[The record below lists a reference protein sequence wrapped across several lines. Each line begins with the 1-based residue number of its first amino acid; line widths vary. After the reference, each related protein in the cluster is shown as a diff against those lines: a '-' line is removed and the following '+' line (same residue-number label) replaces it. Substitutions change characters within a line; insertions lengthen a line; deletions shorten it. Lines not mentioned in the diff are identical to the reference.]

1 MTFNFQREIKKGSQK
16 LPFFILLLICDFVF
30 SIFHLNKKNKNMLL
44 SLDISTSCI
53 GYSVF
58 NEKNTLIEMNYVKFD
73 SKKDLFEK
81 LEYFIEKVSYLLKFP
96 ITAIAIEEPL
106 QKFQGKFSSAHTI
119 SILNFFNGMI
129 SSFLY
134 SHFRIKPIYYNVNN
148 ARSIVLPGFKI
159 KKEGASTKHQIW
171 EKVVEMEPQI
181 NWKYGIKSRKLLE
194 ENYDMADSY
203 IVGKCFIKMLEIQKN
218 KIS

>member
-1 MTFNFQREIKKGSQK
+1 
-16 LPFFILLLICDFVF
+16 
-30 SIFHLNKKNKNMLL
+30 MLL

-58 NEKNTLIEMNYVKFD
+58 NEKNTLMELDYIKFD
-73 SKKDLFEK
+73 SKKNLFEK
-81 LEYFIEKVSYLLKFP
+81 FDEFKKKISHLLKFE

-134 SHFRIKPIYYNVNN
+134 NHFKIEPIYYNVNN
-148 ARSIVLPGFKI
+148 ARSVVLPGFKI
-159 KKEGASTKHQIW
+159 KKDGASTKHQIW

-203 IVGKCFIKMLEIQKN
+203 IIGRCFIKMIEIQKV
-218 KIS
+218 KVI

>member
-1 MTFNFQREIKKGSQK
+1 
-16 LPFFILLLICDFVF
+16 
-30 SIFHLNKKNKNMLL
+30 MLL

-58 NEKNTLIEMNYVKFD
+58 NEKNVLMEINFVKF
-73 SKKDLFEK
+73 KEEKDLFKK
-81 LEYFIEKVSYLLKFP
+81 LEEFEKKISHLLSFE

-129 SSFLY
+129 SSLLY
-134 SHFRIKPIYYNVNN
+134 SKFNVVPIYYNVRS
-148 ARSIVLPGFKI
+148 ARSTVFPDVQFKD
-159 KKEGASTKHQIW
+159 ETASKKHQIW

-181 NWKYGIKSRKLLE
+181 NWKYGTKSRKLLE

-203 IVGKCFIKMLEIQKN
+203 VIGKCFIEMKKIQK
-218 KIS
+218 K

>member
-1 MTFNFQREIKKGSQK
+1 
-16 LPFFILLLICDFVF
+16 
-30 SIFHLNKKNKNMLL
+30 MLL

-58 NEKNTLIEMNYVKFD
+58 SEKNTLLEMDFIKFN
-73 SKKDLFEK
+73 SKQNLFEK
-81 LEYFIEKVSYLLKFP
+81 LEDFKKKISCLLKFE
-96 ITAIAIEEPL
+96 ITSIAIEEPL

-134 SHFRIKPIYYNVNN
+134 SSFKIEPIYYNVNN
-148 ARSIVLPGFKI
+148 ARAVVLPGFKI

-203 IVGKCFIKMLEIQKN
+203 IIGKCFIKMIEIQKN
-218 KIS
+218 KIF

>member
-1 MTFNFQREIKKGSQK
+1 
-16 LPFFILLLICDFVF
+16 
-30 SIFHLNKKNKNMLL
+30 MLL

-58 NEKNTLIEMNYVKFD
+58 NEKNTLIEMDFVKFD
-73 SKKDLFEK
+73 SKKSLFEK
-81 LEYFIEKVSYLLKFP
+81 LETFKDKLCHLLKFE
-96 ITAIAIEEPL
+96 ITSIAIEEPL

-134 SHFRIKPIYYNVNN
+134 NHFKIEPIYYNVNN
-148 ARSIVLPGFKI
+148 ARSVVLPGFKI

-203 IVGKCFIKMLEIQKN
+203 IIGKCFIKMSDIQRN
-218 KIS
+218 KVS

>member
-1 MTFNFQREIKKGSQK
+1 
-16 LPFFILLLICDFVF
+16 
-30 SIFHLNKKNKNMLL
+30 MLL

-58 NEKNTLIEMNYVKFD
+58 NEKNVLIELNYVKFD
-73 SKKDLFEK
+73 SKLSLFQK
-81 LEYFIEKVSYLLKFP
+81 LDEFKSKIPHLLKFE
-96 ITAIAIEEPL
+96 ITSIAIEEPL

-129 SSFLY
+129 SSFFY
-134 SHFRIKPIYYNVNN
+134 NHFKIEPIYYNVNN
-148 ARSIVLPGFKI
+148 ARATVLPGFKI
-159 KKEGASTKHQIW
+159 KKEGASTKHQVW

-203 IVGKCFIKMLEIQKN
+203 IIGKCFIKMLEIQKDKKTN
-218 KIS
+218 